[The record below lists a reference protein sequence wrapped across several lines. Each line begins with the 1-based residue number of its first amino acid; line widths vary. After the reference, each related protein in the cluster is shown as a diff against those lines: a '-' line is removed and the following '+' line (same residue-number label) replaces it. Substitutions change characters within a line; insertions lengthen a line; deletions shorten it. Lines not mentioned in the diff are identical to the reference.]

1 MQGETG
7 SGKST
12 QVPHFI
18 LDALLRNATDLI
30 PLVLCA
36 QPRRVSAL
44 GLATRV
50 SAEMGSALGNADCFV
65 GYTVRGDSRLGPCSL
80 LQYMTGGVLLR
91 RMQSDPSLLDVS
103 AVVIDEVHERDAT
116 TDILLSK
123 LRALLSVNANIRII
137 LMSATADAEL
147 FRSYFGNTVSV
158 AIEGRTFPVRSFFLE
173 DVLSLTQHR
182 IDAEHP
188 CAHRR
193 NHSSMQRLALNIT
206 GKGGNVSRTMVAWD
220 HPTAKEPLNPYFDL
234 EAFAHISDSAVLQSL
249 ALVDETQ
256 VNINL
261 IEDLLQVL
269 CKPPIMCNHHHSST
283 GYMWSA
289 SVNSLAGGPQS
300 GRTCFADDLQSKF
313 ETKHRFSKMEL
324 FLFFYP
330 GYGRSENCR

>member
-1 MQGETG
+1 MR
-7 SGKST
+7 S
-12 QVPHFI
+12 
-18 LDALLRNATDLI
+18 ATDLV

-50 SAEMGSALGNADCFV
+50 SAEMGAALGSADCFV
-65 GYTVRGDSRLGPCSL
+65 GYTVRGDSRLGPSSL

-91 RMQSDPSLLDVS
+91 RMQSDPSLSDVS
-103 AVVIDEVHERDAT
+103 AVIIDEVHERDAT

-123 LRALLSVNANIRII
+123 LRALLTVNATIRII

-147 FRSYFGNTVSV
+147 FRSYFGSTVSV

-193 NHSSMQRLALNIT
+193 HHNSMQRHAMNVT
-206 GKGGNVSRTMVAWD
+206 GKGGNVSRTVVAWED
-220 HPTAKEPLNPYFDL
+220 PAAKEPLNPYFDRG
-234 EAFAHISDSAVLQSL
+234 AFAHISDPAVLQSL

-261 IEDLLQVL
+261 IEDLLQVS
-269 CKPPIMCNHHHSST
+269 CPWPAAHACRHP
-283 GYMWSA
+283 SA
-289 SVNSLAGGPQS
+289 DHMRRACFGSLAG
-300 GRTCFADDLQSKF
+300 
-313 ETKHRFSKMEL
+313 
-324 FLFFYP
+324 
-330 GYGRSENCR
+330 

>member
-1 MQGETG
+1 MAHIYVSRHSQGETG

-18 LDALLRNATDLI
+18 LDTLLRSASECT

-50 SAEMGSALGNADCFV
+50 SAEMGSALGNTDCFV
-65 GYTVRGDSRLGPCSL
+65 GYTVRGDSKLGPSSL

-91 RMQSDPSLLDVS
+91 RMQSDPSLSDVS
-103 AVVIDEVHERDAT
+103 AVIIDEVHERDAT

-123 LRALLSVNANIRII
+123 LRALLSVNESIRII
-137 LMSATADAEL
+137 LMSATADADL
-147 FRSYFGNTVSV
+147 FRSYFGSTVSV
-158 AIEGRTFPVRSFFLE
+158 AIEGRTFPVRSLFLE

-193 NHSSMQRLALNIT
+193 NHHSMHRQALSIT
-206 GKGGNVSRTMVAWD
+206 GKGGNVSRTTVAWED
-220 HPTAKEPLNPYFDL
+220 ATALEPLNPYFARQ
-234 EAFAHISDSAVLQSL
+234 AFSHVSDPFVLQSL
-249 ALVDETQ
+249 ALVDESQ

-261 IEDLLQVL
+261 IEDLLQVCCLEPHVL
-269 CKPPIMCNHHHSST
+269 CLLIIPQQVICGVHP
-283 GYMWSA
+283 
-289 SVNSLAGGPQS
+289 SVHLP
-300 GRTCFADDLQSKF
+300 DDLSQVIPLSLL
-313 ETKHRFSKMEL
+313 L
-324 FLFFYP
+324 FYQL
-330 GYGRSENCR
+330 

>member
-1 MQGETG
+1 MYPQGETG

-18 LDALLRNATDLI
+18 LDALLRSATDST

-50 SAEMGSALGNADCFV
+50 SAEMGSALGNSDCFV
-65 GYTVRGDSRLGPCSL
+65 GYTVRGDSRLGPSSL

-91 RMQSDPSLLDVS
+91 RMQSDPQLNGVS
-103 AVVIDEVHERDAT
+103 AVIIDEVHERDAT

-123 LRALLSVNANIRII
+123 LRALLSANETIRIV

-147 FRSYFGNTVSV
+147 FRSYFGSTVSV
-158 AIEGRTFPVRSFFLE
+158 AIEGRTFPVRALHLE

-193 NHSSMQRLALNIT
+193 HNGSMHRQALNIS
-206 GKGGNVSRTMVAWD
+206 GKGGNVSRTMVAWED
-220 HPTAKEPLNPYFDL
+220 PAAKEPLNPYFDR
-234 EAFAHISDSAVLQSL
+234 EAFGHISDPLVLQSL
-249 ALVDETQ
+249 ALVDESQ
-256 VNINL
+256 VNISL
-261 IEDLLQVL
+261 IEDLLQVCGCL
-269 CKPPIMCNHHHSST
+269 SPHQLVVTMQQVICGVHPAVRLPE
-283 GYMWSA
+283 
-289 SVNSLAGGPQS
+289 
-300 GRTCFADDLQSKF
+300 DLSQV
-313 ETKHRFSKMEL
+313 TL
-324 FLFFYP
+324 
-330 GYGRSENCR
+330 G